1 MRPAQPA
8 VLLGLVVALLA
19 PGGAAGQTPS
29 SFVPDTGAVIATAP
43 HWVGEFT
50 ILSGNVLLSGVTA
63 GVTQK
68 LRGGSFRD
76 GFMRGLAGG
85 GVIYLGKRF
94 AAERFSGA
102 GLLGREVASVGTS
115 MVHNAGA
122 GVGLLD
128 DVVLPIG
135 LVRFYREREVAPAD
149 SAGAPPP
156 APRRRYRVRLDA
168 VATGWALYAAF
179 QPKLHFDAGSSLSTG
194 TLVFKTQNKVMS
206 SGDVHAAGFA
216 KDGVVLLSDVPFW
229 GSVFAERSLHHE
241 LEHVLQEDQLFGTW
255 LRPVQATGLRRL
267 PGGRKL
273 DRWVDLNASDE
284 LLDLLSNFIPHHD
297 VRPWELEADY
307 LAKRR

>member
-1 MRPAQPA
+1 MRSVPAA
-8 VLLGLVVALLA
+8 AFLAFVVALLA
-19 PGGAAGQTPS
+19 PVGAAAQTPS

-115 MVHNAGA
+115 MVRNAGA

-135 LVRFYREREVAPAD
+135 LVRIYREREVVAAD
-149 SAGAPPP
+149 SGGAPPP
-156 APRRRYRVRLDA
+156 PRRRYRVRLDA
-168 VATGWALYAAF
+168 VATGWALYAAL
-179 QPKLHFDAGSSLSTG
+179 QPRLHFDAGSSLSTG
-194 TLVFKTQNKVMS
+194 TLVFKTQNKVMA

-229 GSVFAERSLHHE
+229 GSIFAERSLHHE
-241 LEHVLQEDQLFGTW
+241 MEHVLQEDQLFGTW
-255 LRPVQATGLRRL
+255 LRPVQATALRRL

-273 DRWVDLNASDE
+273 DRWVDLNASNE
-284 LLDLLSNFIPHHD
+284 LLDLLSNFISNHD